1 MTHTPICH
9 LPLGGGWEGDYIMKK
24 TYLSPSVKMEE
35 AETIQMLAESL
46 YIVNE
51 PVDGSYAFVK
61 TNYGWNIWGEEEEP

>member
-1 MTHTPICH
+1 MTHTPMCH

-24 TYLSPSVKMEE
+24 KYLTPSVRMEE
-35 AETIQMLAESL
+35 AETIEILAESL